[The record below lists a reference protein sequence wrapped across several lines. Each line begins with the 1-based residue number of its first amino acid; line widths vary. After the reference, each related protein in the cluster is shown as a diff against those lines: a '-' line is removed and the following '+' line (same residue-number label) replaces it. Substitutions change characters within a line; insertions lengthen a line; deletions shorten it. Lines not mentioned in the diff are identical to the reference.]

1 VSWTETVSRAFGRWI
16 QWTRARLLVESLIE
30 MLERSMRRRQRVMKQ
45 PQPETEFV
53 MTCFEQEAFSTCPS
67 NAPAE
72 TWADLVCSLRILAT
86 IAES

>member
-1 VSWTETVSRAFGRWI
+1 
-16 QWTRARLLVESLIE
+16 
-30 MLERSMRRRQRVMKQ
+30 MKQ